1 MAKFKVTQQIVNR
14 GGKRYIAENGVIE
27 VDACDVWNFAG
38 FIEIKKTKNENTKK
52 DNKGMWE
59 DGLKKD

>member
-27 VDACDVWNFAG
+27 VDASDVSNFAG

-52 DNKGMWE
+52 DNKGM
-59 DGLKKD
+59 